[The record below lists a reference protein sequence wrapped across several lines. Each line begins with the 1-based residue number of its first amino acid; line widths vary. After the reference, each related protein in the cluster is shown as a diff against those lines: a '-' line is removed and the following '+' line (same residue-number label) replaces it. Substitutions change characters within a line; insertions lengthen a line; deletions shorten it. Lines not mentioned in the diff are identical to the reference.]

1 MANHVIHVATAN
13 SHYRRATCLALQG
26 CKAKGFLN
34 TGMNKKISCTIK
46 ASQLARVGAVANPRK
61 ILSSQLQLADLRSV
75 GSIAN
80 NKQMKF
86 IRPASLQGFER
97 AKQSRCV
104 FLFREPAH
112 IKQKTPI

>member
-1 MANHVIHVATAN
+1 APAN
-13 SHYRRATCLALQG
+13 SHHRRPARLRFQS

-61 ILSSQLQLADLRSV
+61 ILSSQLQLAELRSV

-97 AKQSRCV
+97 AKQSCCV

-112 IKQKTPI
+112 IKQEISI